1 MKINR
6 RNIQKFYADSIEKI
20 AARAVSVHWQ
30 TPTRADVVLTSSS
43 SSSSSSLIAV
53 CQWTGSALETSAR
66 HWPASRL
73 LSLAMAFTSPA
84 PVSSIIISSPPSSAT
99 FSDKSLWRSQ
109 TVPIITAINFL
120 LTRGR
125 LPGGATDFE
134 DGLEGGRQ
142 QA

>member
-1 MKINR
+1 
-6 RNIQKFYADSIEKI
+6 
-20 AARAVSVHWQ
+20 
-30 TPTRADVVLTSSS
+30 
-43 SSSSSSLIAV
+43 
-53 CQWTGSALETSAR
+53 
-66 HWPASRL
+66 
-73 LSLAMAFTSPA
+73 MAFTSPA

-142 QA
+142 QASRGWQHHRSIIINSSGL

>member
-20 AARAVSVHWQ
+20 
-30 TPTRADVVLTSSS
+30 
-43 SSSSSSLIAV
+43 
-53 CQWTGSALETSAR
+53 
-66 HWPASRL
+66 
-73 LSLAMAFTSPA
+73 
-84 PVSSIIISSPPSSAT
+84 
-99 FSDKSLWRSQ
+99 SLWRSQ

-142 QA
+142 QASRGWQHHQSIIINSSGLRGRPRGWTTTSKSRMASPPKQHLIIIIITSSLWLS